1 MAMSLK
7 VIVPPHPLLKHW
19 LSILRDKNTPDVL
32 YSTGYEQIGKWL
44 TYEALRDWLP
54 YKQEKIETFCGVKE
68 SYFINTNYPIRVIAK
83 IPEGLTLWY
92 GAKEVIPNSILSL
105 GELPNL
111 IENNEGIIIYTNQ
124 IQKDNNSL
132 DLLKGLVKLGVKSN
146 RILMIS
152 CICSKEG
159 LNEIAKLFPEQK
171 IYTSCIDI
179 ENDPSSYLNPGIG
192 NPMLRLSTKY
202 HEKN

>member
-7 VIVPPHPLLKHW
+7 VLVPPHPLLKHW
-19 LSILRDKNTPDVL
+19 LSILRDKNTPDIL

-54 YKQEKIETFCGVKE
+54 YKQEIIETFYGPKD
-68 SYFINTNYPIRVIAK
+68 SFFINSNYPVRVIAQ

-105 GELPNL
+105 GELPKV
-111 IENNEGIIIYTNQ
+111 IENNEGIIIYTSQ
-124 IQKDNNSL
+124 IKKDNNSL
-132 DLLKGLVKLGVKSN
+132 DLLRGLDKLGVKSN

-152 CICSKEG
+152 CICGKEG
-159 LNEIAKLFPEQK
+159 LNEIAKYFPEQK

-179 ENDPSSYLNPGIG
+179 ENDQSSYLNPGIG
-192 NPMLRLSTKY
+192 DPMLRLSTKFQ
-202 HEKN
+202 EKN

>member
-19 LSILRDKNTPDVL
+19 LSILRDKNTPDIL

-44 TYEALRDWLP
+44 TYEALREWLP
-54 YKQEKIETFCGVKE
+54 YKQEKIETFCGPKD
-68 SYFINTNYPIRVIAK
+68 SFFINSNYPIRVLAE

-105 GELPNL
+105 GELPNA
-111 IENNEGIIIYTNQ
+111 IKHNEGIIIYTSQ
-124 IQKDNNSL
+124 IKKDNNSL
-132 DLLKGLVKLGVKSN
+132 GLLKKLDKLGVKSN
-146 RILMIS
+146 RVLMIS

-159 LNEIAKLFPEQK
+159 LNEIAKFFPEQK
-171 IYTSCIDI
+171 IYTSSIDI
-179 ENDPSSYLNPGIG
+179 ENDSSSYLNPGIG
-192 NPMLRLSTKY
+192 NPMLRLSTKFQ
-202 HEKN
+202 ERN

>member
-19 LSILRDKNTPDVL
+19 LSILRDRNTPEIL

-54 YKQEKIETFCGVKE
+54 YKQETIETFYGSKD
-68 SYFINTNYPIRVIAK
+68 SFFINSNYPIRVIAQ

-111 IENNEGIIIYTNQ
+111 IEKNEGIIIFTSQ
-124 IQKDNNSL
+124 IRRDDNSL
-132 DLLKGLVKLGVKSN
+132 DILKRLDKLGVRSN
-146 RILMIS
+146 RILLIS
-152 CICSKEG
+152 CICSNEG
-159 LNEIAKLFPEQK
+159 LNEIAKFFPEQK
-171 IYTSCIDI
+171 IYTSCIDV
-179 ENDPSSYLNPGIG
+179 ENDHSSILNPGIG

-202 HEKN
+202 QEKN